1 MIEAGSG
8 KELSEQENVHDNQE
22 LKIK

>member
-1 MIEAGSG
+1 MVEAGSG